1 MDLYIATTSYID
13 NRCFIQHIQ
22 PKNLGVDKAYDK
34 GRVSPN
40 IRGCNGFLQLI
51 INLYINKEE
60 KLKREELSATL
71 V

>member
-1 MDLYIATTSYID
+1 MD
-13 NRCFIQHIQ
+13 NRCFVRRIQ
-22 PKNLGVDKAYDK
+22 PENLGVDKAYNK

-40 IRGCNGFLQLI
+40 VRGCNGFLRSTM
-51 INLYINKEE
+51 NLYINKEE